1 MKNSHSYSQGRK
13 RNEKTADLP
22 AYPRTDLACEAGPRA
37 KNAPGTVFEEYEKY
51 GLRIT
56 DLHVLREEGERHT
69 GQARGRYTTLY
80 CPVIRYWEE
89 AQIEKA
95 AAVLGALLR
104 DYARAAMG
112 KPVGADTRVLVAGLG
127 NRQITADAV
136 GPRTADKITVTSHMM
151 EANDALLQKTGCCS
165 IAAIHP
171 GVTGQTG
178 IEAVTMI
185 QSAAAALC
193 PDIIVAVDALAARST
208 QRLAATIQMTDTGI
222 RPGSGIGGRLRGICR
237 ETVGYPVI
245 AVGVPTVVDSSTL
258 VYDALEKA
266 GIQNIDAR
274 LQEVLEGGKN
284 FFVSPRDSDVIV
296 EEISSLLSKG
306 INKAFFAPWA

>member
-56 DLHVLREEGERHT
+56 DLHVLHEEGERHT

-104 DYARAAMG
+104 DYARAAMAG
-112 KPVGADTRVLVAGLG
+112 KPTDHRRRGGAPHGGQNHRHQPYDGGKRRAFAKD
-127 NRQITADAV
+127 R
-136 GPRTADKITVTSHMM
+136 
-151 EANDALLQKTGCCS
+151 LLQHRRHS
-165 IAAIHP
+165 
-171 GVTGQTG
+171 
-178 IEAVTMI
+178 
-185 QSAAAALC
+185 S
-193 PDIIVAVDALAARST
+193 R
-208 QRLAATIQMTDTGI
+208 RNRTD
-222 RPGSGIGGRLRGICR
+222 R
-237 ETVGYPVI
+237 
-245 AVGVPTVVDSSTL
+245 
-258 VYDALEKA
+258 
-266 GIQNIDAR
+266 N
-274 LQEVLEGGKN
+274 
-284 FFVSPRDSDVIV
+284 
-296 EEISSLLSKG
+296 
-306 INKAFFAPWA
+306 